1 MPLLLPSA
9 VFFLLFTFAPVFALP
24 QELQFPSEETP
35 QSQQKRLYSAAHPYL
50 NDLVSELEKAI
61 PDLHGLTPVSS
72 QQDLPGLLD
81 NVGNKTRDLLV
92 QMPNLISREEIVQAV
107 HTGTS
112 TTNRSREFSYLILLS
127 KTSGS
132 VTMTEYRTDVQNH
145 QIAPSG
151 EAAEAPAAQGFAL
164 TWMYFHPTR
173 RTESQF
179 RYLGQQKVSRHKTYV
194 VAFAQDPGMVK
205 LPAEIR
211 LRGKSFPMLYQGIAW
226 VDASDFHIVRLRA
239 DLLAPQPEAHLQKLT
254 MQVEFGEIRVSHV
267 ASRLWLPREAT
278 VEWLAGDSSS
288 RGLLDLGPATAV
300 SRGRE
305 QHSYS
310 DYHVYEVEVKIN
322 PGSH

>member
-9 VFFLLFTFAPVFALP
+9 VFFLLFTFAPVFELP

-179 RYLGQQKVSRHKTYV
+179 RYLGQQKVSRHKTY
-194 VAFAQDPGMVK
+194 
-205 LPAEIR
+205 
-211 LRGKSFPMLYQGIAW
+211 
-226 VDASDFHIVRLRA
+226 
-239 DLLAPQPEAHLQKLT
+239 
-254 MQVEFGEIRVSHV
+254 
-267 ASRLWLPREAT
+267 
-278 VEWLAGDSSS
+278 
-288 RGLLDLGPATAV
+288 
-300 SRGRE
+300 
-305 QHSYS
+305 
-310 DYHVYEVEVKIN
+310 
-322 PGSH
+322 